1 MSEKQMDYV
10 NIDKIQ
16 PNDIIANS
24 QLTIN
29 RNFAELA
36 EKLNNIIH
44 LLGTNGVFDNYYPID
59 IEWNKSDNGMIYGN
73 MILNDELETELPTQ
87 PLPFA
92 TQEMGGILSTTSQ
105 AIAGNK
111 TFINDIILSYDK
123 LNKKWSSLKGIDS
136 RPIITQYPNSV
147 VIGDPS
153 DPKKSISINYKDGK
167 VVSITSGVFDTEQI
181 KNDFTDY
188 LNSELAKLQEKI
200 ISGITDANKKLCD
213 YFKIPFDQQNDK
225 KIENWWGNTH
235 ITTENNTFMISGS
248 LNEKHFI
255 PWNITDGPDN
265 HIGDTYVDIAN
276 RKCYIYLSEKNNY
289 IWTELDGEQFKGI
302 IQILLDA
309 ANALSVTDG
318 MSRTFVSNNCPDP
331 PYDKGDMWI
340 KTDNQNNA
348 ELLYCI
354 KSKKADEK
362 GDEKDW
368 GSFTAYI
375 KEDALDAWKND
386 LEEQLKNQLDKKI
399 SNWFGVGSPEGED
412 GNQKRPWLDDSDSD
426 FDEDKFH
433 ENDIYTD
440 IGKLPQGESDDD
452 PDVSATAG
460 YTWAFIK
467 QEDNKTYKWI
477 KTGQMSAFEQLLQSI
492 GGIDGIKDGLR
503 DYYYVTYGYWNPE
516 EPEPKPTHKVGD
528 IWVVKID
535 NTNPKNNNENYLE
548 NEVYMCMKSDEK
560 NPHKG
565 WESTHWMRILS
576 STDYNDLVEKI
587 SNTQSSLDSI
597 NRKFTSLNDDNV
609 FSLLEKIT
617 IRNEWLKISGESKDY
632 YESNNHNRP
641 TSTENLLNYYI
652 NGSFHN
658 TYKIIQDSKLESS
671 IDQSILSGYK
681 QSFLILSKYLISCK
695 LFENSDT
702 QISDISQPSSKST
715 NANTGDIIDDNISV
729 EIVQRPTFKD
739 TLLSY
744 FTDYYTKEQNIL
756 IILQT
761 LKTIKKQN
769 DGQIR
774 QFASNCPVWEY
785 KFPDFENWNYA
796 DHLGDVYRD
805 VSSGNL
811 TSGWLWRFTE
821 GDLEENCKKED
832 YPNPTGIL
840 PIPKNLVIEDSDSDS
855 DSDNNK
861 KYHWHHETSKELDDL
876 ANRLEEL
883 ANKYQ
888 NSDDDDFTLFVKKPN
903 PYIYQ
908 AGDIWIVH
916 KDDYNDN
923 KGVEC
928 MPKNNNQYSYAK
940 QGDFLVAKSSNI
952 TDCEHKPEDW
962 ELTDVSESIKQST
975 LEKSG
980 LDVLTKIATDGT
992 TNIEGGLVLTNLI
1005 LMKDV
1010 NSDQVQG
1017 GISGKKDD
1025 RVGLFF
1031 GDSYDIAYQYANQF
1045 PFEDYKQ
1052 KYNSEK
1058 DETKKE
1064 NIVNNVSNLL
1074 NELNKSL
1081 PKGITQESTKN
1092 DIGSLYW
1099 LLTRYDWTHD
1109 SVKKGIRNYF
1119 NDQPSSDDDSWSAD
1133 TIRTYVDTQPKHP
1146 SVLITKDGKGSN
1158 IGGCYIDDLS
1168 KLRVPSDHIDNLS
1181 VNTLK
1186 AIEDGSTCVAKV
1198 DNSSFMIE
1206 DGKAYIKMSL
1216 YNGQPLVTGCDKDG
1230 NVVFEIGGHT
1240 TNGTAN
1246 YQYNDTVFNILVN
1259 SNDLDKMS
1267 LTDVEK
1273 SRAVVNLPK
1282 VSIVPNWN
1290 NGVNEFKLTDIHFEY
1305 KIGTKNQY
1313 IQYEWNGLKD
1323 VKGKP
1328 IYQYGSETLLSKL
1341 ESIYPT
1347 NCTNRKV
1354 TYNVGTKNQIIS
1366 DTTSSTDKNNWC
1378 VKPDEGGLKFYS
1390 QTKSL
1395 EDLLCIG
1402 INLLADSVDIN
1413 DMKVYA
1419 RGPEPNTNRM
1429 YDPLYGDIPNI
1440 NDFDYYYYSCMSSRL
1455 YKLVK
1460 KKSVSGQDQNNLISY
1475 ITEDEIK
1482 DDILAQ
1488 INDTGEYTKDKIY
1501 VTTGDDTPSDENV
1514 TVIVRPNSTDSVVG
1528 KNDYK
1533 YEYKIGIGFTTI
1545 TQYLVKNSNYKFDN
1559 FKDIKII
1566 NTYGSTLP
1574 NILTKENFVENTYYG
1589 FWETGTLYIVKF
1601 YTERFLIYVNCCDS
1615 NGLNSNGYDNL
1626 SKLLIPNGFELGHKD
1641 DQDNVFE
1648 ESYIKFIY
1656 TLFNNKYGGNND
1668 NVFYFITNPLVNYK
1682 SNYLYY
1688 DSKKKCIKFNIK
1700 NETNYNDKY
1709 YYLYPTDPIPN
1720 KINGLKS
1727 LEKDGYTWLNINDSK
1742 KIESVR
1748 NNLLLSTNN
1757 PYWSSIKSYLKGS
1770 SVQLPKLYDVKFR
1783 AKYQYN
1789 NTNYGALYYNWSD
1802 SVICRSNNSVISDN
1816 TTVDNT
1822 KYVVSDFMCKYGDNN
1837 IISYKDHT
1845 AVKPQ
1850 IQCSIMNIS
1859 SGADITENITYVYE
1873 LDSTIE
1879 GFSLEQNG
1887 YLKVTENKSSSPR
1900 QCKINIKIKYND
1912 KGTIVI
1918 VGSES
1923 IIVTQECVVTKTYLH
1938 ENPSIAQNFDHNF
1951 KELED
1956 IYIKADVNFDKIE
1969 SGSMETP

>member
-123 LNKKWSSLKGIDS
+123 INKKWSSLKGIDS

-255 PWNITDGPDN
+255 PWDILDIPDN

-318 MSRTFVSNNCPDP
+318 MSRTFVSNTCPEP

-399 SNWFGVGSPEGED
+399 SNWFGVGSPEPPEGATEP
-412 GNQKRPWLDDSDSD
+412 QKRPWLDDSDSD

-440 IGKLPQGESDDD
+440 IGKLQQGESDDD

-467 QEDNKTYKWI
+467 QEDNTYKWI

-560 NPHKG
+560 NPHSG
-565 WESTHWMRILS
+565 WTPTHWMRILS

-587 SNTQSSLDSI
+587 STTQSSLDSI
-597 NRKFTSLNDDNV
+597 NNKFTSLTDDNV

-617 IRNEWLKISGESKDY
+617 IRNEWFKISGESKDY
-632 YESNNHNRP
+632 YESNNNYRP
-641 TSTENLLNYYI
+641 TSTEGLLDYYI
-652 NGSFHN
+652 KGSFHN
-658 TYKIIQDSKLESS
+658 TYKIIQDSKLYSS
-671 IDQSILSGYK
+671 IDQSILSGYE
-681 QSFLILSKYLISCK
+681 QSFLILSNYLISCK

-702 QISDISQPSSKST
+702 HISDISQPSSKST
-715 NANTGDIIDDNISV
+715 NAKTGDIIDDNISV
-729 EIVQRPTFKD
+729 EIGQRPTFKN

-761 LKTIKKQN
+761 LKSIKAQN

-774 QFASNCPVWEY
+774 QFASNRPVWDY
-785 KFPDFENWNYA
+785 KFPDFENWNYS
-796 DHLGDVYRD
+796 DHLGDVYID
-805 VSSGNL
+805 VSSGND

-821 GDLEENCKKED
+821 GNLKKNCTGD
-832 YPNPTGIL
+832 YPTSITQPD
-840 PIPKNLVIEDSDSDS
+840 NLVITKDD
-855 DSDNNK
+855 K
-861 KYHWHHETSKELDDL
+861 TYHWHHETSKELNDL
-876 ANRLEEL
+876 AKQLEEL
-883 ANKYQ
+883 SNKYQ

-980 LDVLTKIATDGT
+980 LDVLTKIATGGT

-1074 NELNKSL
+1074 NDLNKSL
-1081 PKGITQESTKN
+1081 PKGITPESTKN

-1109 SVKKGIRNYF
+1109 AVKTGIRNYF
-1119 NDQPSSDDDSWSAD
+1119 NDKPSIGDDYGSAD
-1133 TIRTYVDTQPKHP
+1133 TIRIYVDTQPKHP

-1230 NVVFEIGGHT
+1230 NVVFEIGGHA
-1240 TNGTAN
+1240 TNGTTN

-1313 IQYEWNGLKD
+1313 IQYEWDDLEN

-1378 VKPDEGGLKFYS
+1378 VTPDEGGLKFYS

-1419 RGPEPNTNRM
+1419 RGPEPNTQRM
-1429 YDPLYGDIPNI
+1429 YDPLNDNYISNI
-1440 NDFDYYYYSCMSSRL
+1440 NVSNCYYYSCMSSRL
-1455 YKLVK
+1455 YQLVD
-1460 KKSVSGQDQNNLISY
+1460 KKSYEKDENLIDY
-1475 ITEDEIK
+1475 KINNDIK
-1482 DDILAQ
+1482 DNVLDQ
-1488 INDTGEYTKDKIY
+1488 INDTNEYQKENIY
-1501 VTTGDDTPSDENV
+1501 VTMGNDTPSPVDTNYINYK
-1514 TVIVRPNSTDSVVG
+1514 VIARPNS
-1528 KNDYK
+1528 
-1533 YEYKIGIGFTTI
+1533 YEYKIDDGFTTI
-1545 TQYLVKNSNYKFDN
+1545 TNYLVEGSEYN
-1559 FKDIKII
+1559 FNDFTNIII
-1566 NTYGSTLP
+1566 NSYNDIEFVQQINEDIGDMIENITYGLYTTYEQQP
-1574 NILTKENFVENTYYG
+1574 IMYFVKRIVEGKHNILSVYGAINNTGEINIEQFPADHFNGWTQTSIENVYTDSYSNSPIYLFAYDLYTNLGIDYFT
-1589 FWETGTLYIVKF
+1589 TTL
-1601 YTERFLIYVNCCDS
+1601 
-1615 NGLNSNGYDNL
+1615 
-1626 SKLLIPNGFELGHKD
+1626 
-1641 DQDNVFE
+1641 QDNMR
-1648 ESYIKFIY
+1648 
-1656 TLFNNKYGGNND
+1656 
-1668 NVFYFITNPLVNYK
+1668 
-1682 SNYLYY
+1682 NYLYY
-1688 DSKKKCIKFNIK
+1688 DSGRIKCSIL
-1700 NETNYNDKY
+1700 NDKY
-1709 YYLYPTDPIPN
+1709 YYLSPTDDISNEIN
-1720 KINGLKS
+1720 KLKS
-1727 LEKDGYTWLNINDSK
+1727 LEKSLGNTVYTWLNISDSK

-1789 NTNYGALYYNWSD
+1789 EKNYGALYYNWSD

-1816 TTVDNT
+1816 VTVDNSQ
-1822 KYVVSDFMCKYGDNN
+1822 YVVSDFMCKYGDNN
-1837 IISYKDHT
+1837 IISYKAQT
-1845 AVKPQ
+1845 NVQPQ
-1850 IQCSIMNIS
+1850 IQCSIMKIS
-1859 SGADITENITYVYE
+1859 SGTDITDTENITYVYE
-1873 LDSTIE
+1873 LDSTID
-1879 GFSLEQNG
+1879 GFSLSTTNNG
-1887 YLKVTENKSSSPR
+1887 YLTVTQNKSSSPR
-1900 QCKINIKIKYND
+1900 QCKINIKIKYKD
-1912 KGTIVI
+1912 TI

-1923 IIVTQECVVTKTYLH
+1923 IIVTQECVVTTTYLH

-1951 KELED
+1951 SGLENTYKEAYD
-1956 IYIKADVNFDKIE
+1956 AIANFDKIE
-1969 SGSMETP
+1969 SGSMATP

>member
-181 KNDFTDY
+181 KSDFTDY

-248 LNEKHFI
+248 LNQKHFI
-255 PWNITDGPDN
+255 PWDILDIPDN

-318 MSRTFVSNNCPDP
+318 MSRTFVSNNCPEP

-460 YTWAFIK
+460 YTWAFLK
-467 QEDNKTYKWI
+467 QDNAYKWI

-560 NPHKG
+560 NPHSG
-565 WESTHWMRILS
+565 WTPSHWMRILS

-587 SNTQSSLDSI
+587 STTQSSLDSI
-597 NRKFTSLNDDNV
+597 NNKFTSLTDDNV

-617 IRNEWLKISGESKDY
+617 IRNEWFKISGESKNY
-632 YESNNHNRP
+632 YESHNNYRP
-641 TSTENLLNYYI
+641 TSTEGLLDYYI

-658 TYKIIQDSKLESS
+658 TYKIIQDSKLYSS
-671 IDQSILSGYK
+671 IDQSILSGYE

-702 QISDISQPSSKST
+702 QINDISQQSSKSK
-715 NANTGDIIDDNISV
+715 NANTGDIIDDNIST

-739 TLLSY
+739 KLLSY

-761 LKTIKKQN
+761 LKSIKAQN

-774 QFASNCPVWEY
+774 QFASNRPVWDY
-785 KFPDFENWNYA
+785 KFPDFENWNYS
-796 DHLGDVYRD
+796 DHLGDVYID
-805 VSSGNL
+805 VSSGND

-821 GDLEENCKKED
+821 GNLKKNCTGD
-832 YPNPTGIL
+832 YPNPTGTL
-840 PIPKNLVIEDSDSDS
+840 PIPNNLVITKDD
-855 DSDNNK
+855 K
-861 KYHWHHETSKELDDL
+861 TYHWHHETSKELNDL
-876 ANRLEEL
+876 AKQLEEL
-883 ANKYQ
+883 SNKYQ
-888 NSDDDDFTLFVKKPN
+888 NSDDNDFTLFVKKPN

-916 KDDYNDN
+916 KDDYKDNN
-923 KGVEC
+923 KGVPC
-928 MPKNNNQYSYAK
+928 VLKDGQSGYAK
-940 QGDFLVAKSSNI
+940 QGDFLVAKNSNI
-952 TDCEHKPEDW
+952 TDCEHKQEDW

-980 LDVLTKIATDGT
+980 FDVVTDGT

-1074 NELNKSL
+1074 NDLSKSL
-1081 PKGITQESTKN
+1081 PKGITPESTKN

-1099 LLTRYDWTHD
+1099 LLTRYDWTHAT
-1109 SVKKGIRNYF
+1109 VKKGIRNYF
-1119 NDQPSSDDDSWSAD
+1119 NDIPSTSIDDDSWSANA
-1133 TIRTYVDTQPKHP
+1133 IRTYVDTQPKHP

-1230 NVVFEIGGHT
+1230 NVVFEIGGHA

-1313 IQYEWNGLKD
+1313 IQYEWNDLEN

-1328 IYQYGSETLLSKL
+1328 ISQYGSETLLSKL

-1378 VKPDEGGLKFYS
+1378 VNPDDGGLKFYS

-1419 RGPEPNTNRM
+1419 RGPEPNTARDG
-1429 YDPLYGDIPNI
+1429 DPLNVESVTYSDNI
-1440 NDFDYYYYSCMSSRL
+1440 YYYSCMSSCL
-1455 YKLVK
+1455 YKLVD
-1460 KKSVSGQDQNNLISY
+1460 KKSYEKDPNLIANKQNNY
-1475 ITEDEIK
+1475 IK
-1482 DDILAQ
+1482 DLILAK
-1488 INDTGEYTKDKIY
+1488 INDTDEYTKDNIY
-1501 VTTGDDTPSDENV
+1501 VTTGGDTPSTDDKNYK
-1514 TVIVRPNSTDSVVG
+1514 VIARPDS
-1528 KNDYK
+1528 
-1533 YEYKIGIGFTTI
+1533 YEYKIGSGFTTI
-1545 TQYLVKNSNYKFDN
+1545 TQYLVKDSKYDFNGFT
-1559 FKDIKII
+1559 DITII
-1566 NTYGSTLP
+1566 NTYGVTISD
-1574 NILTKENFVENTYYG
+1574 ILTQRYLETNNYYG
-1589 FWETGTLYIVKF
+1589 FWKTGTLYIVKF
-1601 YTERFLIYVNCCDS
+1601 YTKGFLIYVNCYDS
-1615 NGLNSNGYDNL
+1615 NGLNSKGYDNL
-1626 SKLLIPNGFELGHKD
+1626 SKLIPPGWELG
-1641 DQDNVFE
+1641 QDNVFE
-1648 ESYIKFIY
+1648 EPYIEFIY
-1656 TLFNNKYGGNND
+1656 KLFYSKYSGNND
-1668 NVFYFITNPLVNYK
+1668 NEFRFINNQLVNYK

-1688 DSKKKCIKFNIK
+1688 DYNNKRIKFNIQ

-1709 YYLYPTDPIPN
+1709 YYLSPTDDISNEIN
-1720 KINGLKS
+1720 KLKS
-1727 LEKDGYTWLNINDSK
+1727 LEKSLENTVYTWLNINDSK

-1789 NTNYGALYYNWSD
+1789 EKNYGALYYNWSD

-1837 IISYKDHT
+1837 IISYKEHIKE

-1879 GFSLEQNG
+1879 GFSLETNG

-1900 QCKINIKIKYND
+1900 QCKINIKIQYND
-1912 KGTIVI
+1912 NGTIVI
-1918 VGSES
+1918 VGNES

-1951 KELED
+1951 SILDKTYD
-1956 IYIKADVNFDKIE
+1956 IAYDAITNFDKIE
-1969 SGSMETP
+1969 SGSMATP

>member
-255 PWNITDGPDN
+255 PWNITDGIDN

-318 MSRTFVSNNCPDP
+318 MSRTFVKPDCPDP

-354 KSKKADEK
+354 KSKKAGEK

-399 SNWFGVGSPEGED
+399 SNWFGVGSPEPPEGATEP
-412 GNQKRPWLDDSDSD
+412 QKRPWLDDSDSD

-467 QEDNKTYKWI
+467 QEDSKYKWI

-565 WESTHWMRILS
+565 WDSKHWMRILS

-597 NRKFTSLNDDNV
+597 NNKFTSLTDDNV

-617 IRNEWLKISGESKDY
+617 IRNEWFKISGESKDY
-632 YESNNHNRP
+632 YDSHNNDRP
-641 TSTENLLNYYI
+641 TSTEGLLDYYI

-658 TYKIIQDSKLESS
+658 TYKIIQDSKVESS

-681 QSFLILSKYLISCK
+681 QSFFILSKYLISCK

-702 QISDISQPSSKST
+702 QISDISQPSSKSK

-729 EIVQRPTFKD
+729 EIGQRPTFKD

-761 LKTIKKQN
+761 LKSIKAQN

-774 QFASNCPVWEY
+774 QFASNHPVWDY
-785 KFPDFENWNYA
+785 KFPDFENWNYS
-796 DHLGDVYRD
+796 DHLGDVYID
-805 VSSGNL
+805 VSSGND

-821 GDLEENCKKED
+821 GNLKKNCTGD
-832 YPNPTGIL
+832 YPNPTGTL
-840 PIPKNLVIEDSDSDS
+840 PIPNNLVITKDD
-855 DSDNNK
+855 K
-861 KYHWHHETSKELDDL
+861 TYHWHHETSKELNDL
-876 ANRLEEL
+876 AKQLEEL
-883 ANKYQ
+883 SNKYQ

-916 KDDYNDN
+916 KDDYYP
-923 KGVEC
+923 GEGIEC
-928 MPKNNNQYSYAK
+928 VLKDGQSGYAK

-952 TDCEHKPEDW
+952 TDCEHKPGDW

-980 LDVLTKIATDGT
+980 FDVVTDGT

-1058 DETKKE
+1058 YETEKE
-1064 NIVNNVSNLL
+1064 KIVNNVSGLL
-1074 NELNKSL
+1074 NDLSKSL
-1081 PKGITQESTKN
+1081 PKGITPESTKN

-1099 LLTRYDWTHD
+1099 LLTRYDWTHAA
-1109 SVKKGIRNYF
+1109 VKKGIRNYF
-1119 NDQPSSDDDSWSAD
+1119 NDKPSIGDDYGSAD
-1133 TIRTYVDTQPKHP
+1133 TIRIYVDTQPKHP

-1313 IQYEWNGLKD
+1313 IQYEWNDLEN

-1328 IYQYGSETLLSKL
+1328 ISQYGSETLLSKL

-1419 RGPEPNTNRM
+1419 RGPEPNTTRDG
-1429 YDPLYGDIPNI
+1429 DPLNVESVTYSDNI
-1440 NDFDYYYYSCMSSRL
+1440 YYYSCMTSRL
-1455 YKLVK
+1455 YQLVEK
-1460 KKSVSGQDQNNLISY
+1460 NSHLNDENLIANKQNN
-1475 ITEDEIK
+1475 DIK
-1482 DDILAQ
+1482 DLILAQ
-1488 INDTGEYTKDKIY
+1488 INDNDTNEYKKENIY
-1501 VTTGDDTPSDENV
+1501 VTTGTDTPSDENV
-1514 TVIVRPNSTDSVVG
+1514 TVIARPDS
-1528 KNDYK
+1528 YK
-1533 YEYKIGIGFTTI
+1533 YKIGSGFTTI
-1545 TQYLVKNSNYKFDN
+1545 TNYLSQKYSMYKFDDVTT
-1559 FKDIKII
+1559 DIDIIIKSYEESKFIGQI
-1566 NTYGSTLP
+1566 NTDIDTMDEDITYGLYTTIEGQHIMYFVKRIISGKS
-1574 NILTKENFVENTYYG
+1574 NILSVYCAIDDNGMITNTPDYFNTWVSITPNSGITEVSTDYYLG
-1589 FWETGTLYIVKF
+1589 SYS
-1601 YTERFLIYVNCCDS
+1601 DS
-1615 NGLNSNGYDNL
+1615 NIYLFAYDLYTNL
-1626 SKLLIPNGFELGHKD
+1626 GIDYFTTTL
-1641 DQDNVFE
+1641 QDNMR
-1648 ESYIKFIY
+1648 
-1656 TLFNNKYGGNND
+1656 
-1668 NVFYFITNPLVNYK
+1668 
-1682 SNYLYY
+1682 NYLYY
-1688 DSKKKCIKFNIK
+1688 DYGNGRIKCSIINHDG
-1700 NETNYNDKY
+1700 NDKY
-1709 YYLYPTDPIPN
+1709 YYLSPTNPIPN
-1720 KINGLKS
+1720 LINGLKS

-1757 PYWSSIKSYLKGS
+1757 QYWSSIKSYLKGS

-1802 SVICRSNNSVISDN
+1802 SVICRSNNSVISDT

-1822 KYVVSDFMCKYGDNN
+1822 QYVVSDFMCKYGDNN
-1837 IISYKDHT
+1837 IISYKDQT
-1845 AVKPQ
+1845 VKPQ

-1859 SGADITENITYVYE
+1859 NGEDITENITYDYE

-1879 GFSLEQNG
+1879 GFSLSTTNNG
-1887 YLKVTENKSSSPR
+1887 YLTVNQNKSSSPR
-1900 QCKINIKIKYND
+1900 QCKINIKIKCN
-1912 KGTIVI
+1912 GTIVGI
-1918 VGSES
+1918 ES
-1923 IIVTQECVVTKTYLH
+1923 IIVTQESVVTKTYLH
-1938 ENPSIAQNFDHNF
+1938 ENPNIAQNFDHNF

-1969 SGSMETP
+1969 SGSMATP

>member
-123 LNKKWSSLKGIDS
+123 INKKWSSLKGIDS

-181 KNDFTDY
+181 KSDFTDY

-318 MSRTFVSNNCPDP
+318 MSRTFVSNNCPNP
-331 PYDKGDMWI
+331 PYDEGDMWI
-340 KTDNQNNA
+340 KTDNQNNT

-354 KSKKADEK
+354 KSKKAGEK

-375 KEDALDAWKND
+375 KEGALDAWKND

-503 DYYYVTYGYWNPE
+503 DYYYVTYGYWQNNDH
-516 EPEPKPTHKVGD
+516 THKVGD

-535 NTNPKNNNENYLE
+535 NDKQNNNENYHE
-548 NEVYMCMKSDEK
+548 NEVYMCMKSDVD

-565 WESTHWMRILS
+565 WDSTHWMRILS

-587 SNTQSSLDSI
+587 SNTQTSLDSI

-617 IRNEWLKISGESKDY
+617 IRNEWLKISGESKYNYD
-632 YESNNHNRP
+632 SNRP
-641 TSTENLLNYYI
+641 TNDEDLLNYYI
-652 NGSFHN
+652 NLTGSNGSFKN
-658 TYKIIQDSKLESS
+658 TYNIIKDSNLKSS
-671 IDQSILSGYK
+671 IDQSILSGYEH
-681 QSFLILSKYLISCK
+681 SFLILSKYLISCK
-695 LFENSDT
+695 LFEDNDT
-702 QISDISQPSSKST
+702 HISDISQPSSKSK

-761 LKTIKKQN
+761 LKTIKTQT

-774 QFASNCPVWEY
+774 QFAGNCPVWEY
-785 KFPDFENWNYA
+785 KFPDFEHWNYD

-805 VSSGNL
+805 VSSENPENP

-821 GDLEENCKKED
+821 GDVENPTDD
-832 YPNPTGIL
+832 YPNSIQQPD
-840 PIPKNLVIEDSDSDS
+840 NLVI
-855 DSDNNK
+855 K
-861 KYHWHHETSKELDDL
+861 KDGKTYHWHHETSKELNDL

-916 KDDYNDN
+916 KDDYTDN
-923 KGVEC
+923 KGVKC
-928 MPKNNNQYSYAK
+928 VINDGQQYIYTYAK
-940 QGDFLVAKSSNI
+940 QGDFLVAISSNT
-952 TDCEHKPEDW
+952 TDSDTTDGEHNPDDW

-1058 DETKKE
+1058 DETEKGK
-1064 NIVNNVSNLL
+1064 IVDTVSNLL
-1074 NELNKSL
+1074 DDLHKSL
-1081 PKGITQESTKN
+1081 PKGITPESTKN
-1092 DIGSLYW
+1092 DTGSLYW
-1099 LLTRYDWTHD
+1099 LLTQYDWAND
-1109 SVKKGIRNYF
+1109 SVKRGIKNYF
-1119 NDQPSSDDDSWSAD
+1119 NDQPSSPDDSWSAN

-1146 SVLITKDGKGSN
+1146 PVLITKDGKGSN

-1323 VKGKP
+1323 VLHKD
-1328 IYQYGSETLLSKL
+1328 ITQYGTETLLSRID
-1341 ESIYPT
+1341 SIYPT
-1347 NCTNRKV
+1347 NCDTSKV
-1354 TYNVGTKNQIIS
+1354 TIKTPSKQQVIND
-1366 DTTSSTDKNNWC
+1366 DTPSWNTSMSKSLTY
-1378 VKPDEGGLKFYS
+1378 YS
-1390 QTKSL
+1390 QIKELS
-1395 EDLLCIG
+1395 DLLHLG
-1402 INLLADSVDIN
+1402 RDIFITKTQSLGPKDN
-1413 DMKVYA
+1413 KKNVFV
-1419 RGPEPNTNRM
+1419 RGPLPNSKRQLDPFNTSTNVSFNE
-1429 YDPLYGDIPNI
+1429 LN
-1440 NDFDYYYYSCMSSRL
+1440 YYYSCLHETL
-1455 YKLVK
+1455 YKIVD
-1460 KKSVSGQDQNNLISY
+1460 QD
-1475 ITEDEIK
+1475 
-1482 DDILAQ
+1482 
-1488 INDTGEYTKDKIY
+1488 
-1501 VTTGDDTPSDENV
+1501 
-1514 TVIVRPNSTDSVVG
+1514 TD
-1528 KNDYK
+1528 DYK
-1533 YEYKIGIGFTTI
+1533 NNKDLTLLSNYYSQLRESISEKTGISSVNIKINNETLDSTSPIKLIYTNNNI
-1545 TQYLVKNSNYKFDN
+1545 IQYKFDN
-1559 FKDIKII
+1559 GYKSIIEYLSGVSNLTVDHFIDKDLVILNTTSFFSTPDEFLTLNLTNKSYVGYYNKDSQTDSQTLEIFFIADQSTGQITLFGAQNSDLFQGSVGFSTEEGEVDISNNFK
-1566 NTYGSTLP
+1566 T
-1574 NILTKENFVENTYYG
+1574 F
-1589 FWETGTLYIVKF
+1589 IVKSIQNDKLKFTNNQCFIHYDLFQTNSSYRIPASLTYTSDPTTNF
-1601 YTERFLIYVNCCDS
+1601 YDRCSGYLTYKNTKYMIDSTTNMKNIYKNDINNVT
-1615 NGLNSNGYDNL
+1615 YD
-1626 SKLLIPNGFELGHKD
+1626 
-1641 DQDNVFE
+1641 
-1648 ESYIKFIY
+1648 Y
-1656 TLFNNKYGGNND
+1656 NNK
-1668 NVFYFITNPLVNYK
+1668 T
-1682 SNYLYY
+1682 
-1688 DSKKKCIKFNIK
+1688 
-1700 NETNYNDKY
+1700 
-1709 YYLYPTDPIPN
+1709 
-1720 KINGLKS
+1720 
-1727 LEKDGYTWLNINDSK
+1727 YTWLKETDSTIINSIRKD
-1742 KIESVR
+1742 
-1748 NNLLLSTNN
+1748 LLLDSN

-1822 KYVVSDFMCKYGDNN
+1822 QYVVSDFMCKYGDNN
-1837 IISYKDHT
+1837 IISYKAHT
-1845 AVKPQ
+1845 EVKPQ

-1859 SGADITENITYVYE
+1859 TGEDITKNITYEYE
-1873 LDSTIE
+1873 LE
-1879 GFSLEQNG
+1879 NKVLGFSLLNTTNG
-1887 YLKVTENKSSSPR
+1887 NLKVEQNKSSSPR
-1900 QCKINIKIKYND
+1900 QCKINIKIKCN
-1912 KGTIVI
+1912 GTIVGI
-1918 VGSES
+1918 ES
-1923 IIVTQECVVTKTYLH
+1923 IIVTQESVVTKTYLH

-1951 KELED
+1951 SILDKTYD
-1956 IYIKADVNFDKIE
+1956 IAYDAITNFDKIE
-1969 SGSMETP
+1969 SGSMATP

>member
-123 LNKKWSSLKGIDS
+123 INKKWSSLKGIDS

-153 DPKKSISINYKDGK
+153 DPKKSISINYKNGK

-181 KNDFTDY
+181 KSDFTDY

-248 LNEKHFI
+248 LNQKHFI

-318 MSRTFVSNNCPDP
+318 MSRTFVKPDCPDP
-331 PYDKGDMWI
+331 PYDEGDMWI
-340 KTDNQNNA
+340 KTDNQNNT

-354 KSKKADEK
+354 KSKKAGEK
-362 GDEKDW
+362 GDEMDW

-375 KEDALDAWKND
+375 KEGALDAWKND

-440 IGKLPQGESDDD
+440 IGKLQQGESDDD

-467 QEDNKTYKWI
+467 QEDGTYRWI

-503 DYYYVTYGYWNPE
+503 DYYYVTYGYWQNNDH
-516 EPEPKPTHKVGD
+516 THKVGD

-535 NTNPKNNNENYLE
+535 NDKQNNNENYLE

-560 NPHKG
+560 NPHSG
-565 WESTHWMRILS
+565 WTPSHWMRILS

-587 SNTQSSLDSI
+587 STTQTSLDSI
-597 NRKFTSLNDDNV
+597 NNKFTSLTDDNV

-617 IRNEWLKISGESKDY
+617 IRNEWFKISGESKDY
-632 YESNNHNRP
+632 YESHNNYRP
-641 TSTENLLNYYI
+641 TSTEGLLDYYI

-658 TYKIIQDSKLESS
+658 TYKIIQDSKLYSS
-671 IDQSILSGYK
+671 IDQSILSGYE

-715 NANTGDIIDDNISV
+715 NANTGDIIDDNIST

-739 TLLSY
+739 KLLSY

-761 LKTIKKQN
+761 LKSIKAQN

-774 QFASNCPVWEY
+774 QFASNRPVWDY
-785 KFPDFENWNYA
+785 KFPDFENWNYS
-796 DHLGDVYRD
+796 DHLGDVYID
-805 VSSGNL
+805 VSSGND

-821 GDLEENCKKED
+821 GNLKKNCTGD
-832 YPNPTGIL
+832 YPNS
-840 PIPKNLVIEDSDSDS
+840 IPQPNNLVITKDD
-855 DSDNNK
+855 K
-861 KYHWHHETSKELDDL
+861 TYHWHHETSKELNDL
-876 ANRLEEL
+876 AKQLEEL
-883 ANKYQ
+883 SNKYQ
-888 NSDDDDFTLFVKKPN
+888 NSDDYDFTLFVKKPN

-916 KDDYNDN
+916 KDDYYPG
-923 KGVEC
+923 KGVQC
-928 MPKNNNQYSYAK
+928 VLNDGQSGYAK

-952 TDCEHKPEDW
+952 TDCKHKPGDW

-980 LDVLTKIATDGT
+980 FDVVTDGT

-1010 NSDQVQG
+1010 KSDKVQG

-1031 GDSYDIAYQYANQF
+1031 GDSYEKASNYAN
-1045 PFEDYKQ
+1045 
-1052 KYNSEK
+1052 K
-1058 DETKKE
+1058 DSGT
-1064 NIVNNVSNLL
+1064 
-1074 NELNKSL
+1074 
-1081 PKGITQESTKN
+1081 P
-1092 DIGSLYW
+1092 
-1099 LLTRYDWTHD
+1099 
-1109 SVKKGIRNYF
+1109 
-1119 NDQPSSDDDSWSAD
+1119 P
-1133 TIRTYVDTQPKHP
+1133 P
-1146 SVLITKDGKGSN
+1146 VLITKDGKGSN

-1230 NVVFEIGGHT
+1230 NVVFEIGGHA
-1240 TNGTAN
+1240 TNGTTN

-1313 IQYEWNGLKD
+1313 IQYEWDGLKD
-1323 VKGKP
+1323 VLHKD
-1328 IYQYGSETLLSKL
+1328 ITQYGTETLLSRID
-1341 ESIYPT
+1341 SIYPT
-1347 NCTNRKV
+1347 NCDTSKV
-1354 TYNVGTKNQIIS
+1354 TIKTPSKQQVIND
-1366 DTTSSTDKNNWC
+1366 DTPSWNTSMSKSLTY
-1378 VKPDEGGLKFYS
+1378 YS
-1390 QTKSL
+1390 QIKELS
-1395 EDLLCIG
+1395 DLLHLG
-1402 INLLADSVDIN
+1402 RDIFITKTQSLGPQDN
-1413 DMKVYA
+1413 KKNVFV
-1419 RGPEPNTNRM
+1419 RGPLPNSQRQLDPFNTSTNVSFNE
-1429 YDPLYGDIPNI
+1429 LN
-1440 NDFDYYYYSCMSSRL
+1440 YYYSCLHETL
-1455 YKLVK
+1455 YKIVD
-1460 KKSVSGQDQNNLISY
+1460 QD
-1475 ITEDEIK
+1475 
-1482 DDILAQ
+1482 
-1488 INDTGEYTKDKIY
+1488 
-1501 VTTGDDTPSDENV
+1501 
-1514 TVIVRPNSTDSVVG
+1514 TD
-1528 KNDYK
+1528 DYK
-1533 YEYKIGIGFTTI
+1533 NNKDLTLLSNYYSQLRESISQKTGISSVNIKINNETLDSTSPIKLIYTNNNI
-1545 TQYLVKNSNYKFDN
+1545 IQYKFDN
-1559 FKDIKII
+1559 GDKSIIEYLSGVSNLTVDRFIDKDLVIL
-1566 NTYGSTLP
+1566 NTKSFFSTP
-1574 NILTKENFVENTYYG
+1574 DEFLTLNLTNKSYVGYYNKDSQ
-1589 FWETGTLYIVKF
+1589 TLEQTLEIFFIADQSKGQITLF
-1601 YTERFLIYVNCCDS
+1601 GAQNSDLFQGS
-1615 NGLNSNGYDNL
+1615 NGFSTEEGEVDISNKFKTFIVSSIKNHKLEFTDTQCFIHYDLFKTNSSYKIPASLTYTSDLTPNSDDRCSGYLTYKNTKYMIDSTTNM
-1626 SKLLIPNGFELGHKD
+1626 KNIYKND
-1641 DQDNVFE
+1641 INNVT
-1648 ESYIKFIY
+1648 YDY
-1656 TLFNNKYGGNND
+1656 NNK
-1668 NVFYFITNPLVNYK
+1668 T
-1682 SNYLYY
+1682 
-1688 DSKKKCIKFNIK
+1688 
-1700 NETNYNDKY
+1700 
-1709 YYLYPTDPIPN
+1709 
-1720 KINGLKS
+1720 
-1727 LEKDGYTWLNINDSK
+1727 YTWLKETDSTIINSIRKD
-1742 KIESVR
+1742 
-1748 NNLLLSTNN
+1748 LLLDSN
-1757 PYWSSIKSYLKGS
+1757 PYWQAIKSYLKGS

-1822 KYVVSDFMCKYGDNN
+1822 QYVVSDFMCKYGDNN
-1837 IISYKDHT
+1837 IISYKAHT
-1845 AVKPQ
+1845 EVKPQ

-1859 SGADITENITYVYE
+1859 TGEDITENITYEYE
-1873 LDSTIE
+1873 LE
-1879 GFSLEQNG
+1879 NKVLGFSLLNTTNG
-1887 YLKVTENKSSSPR
+1887 NLKVEQNKSSSPR
-1900 QCKINIKIKYND
+1900 QCKINIKIKCND
-1912 KGTIVI
+1912 NI
-1918 VGSES
+1918 VGIES

-1969 SGSMETP
+1969 SGSMATP

>member
-44 LLGTNGVFDNYYPID
+44 LFGTNGVFDNYYPID

-105 AIAGNK
+105 TIAGNK

-248 LNEKHFI
+248 LNQKHFI
-255 PWNITDGPDN
+255 PWDILDIPDN

-318 MSRTFVSNNCPDP
+318 MSRTFVSNNCPEP

-467 QEDNKTYKWI
+467 QEDNTYKWI

-503 DYYYVTYGYWNPE
+503 DYYYVTYGYWQNNDH
-516 EPEPKPTHKVGD
+516 THKVGD

-535 NTNPKNNNENYLE
+535 NDKQNNNENYHE
-548 NEVYMCMKSDEK
+548 NEVYMCMKSDVD

-565 WESTHWMRILS
+565 WDSTHWMRILS

-587 SNTQSSLDSI
+587 SNTQTSLDSI

-617 IRNEWLKISGESKDY
+617 IRNEWLKISGESKYNYVSD
-632 YESNNHNRP
+632 RP
-641 TSTENLLNYYI
+641 TNDEDLLNYYI
-652 NGSFHN
+652 NLTGSNGSFKN
-658 TYKIIQDSKLESS
+658 TYNIIKDSNLKSS
-671 IDQSILSGYK
+671 IDQSILSGYEH
-681 QSFLILSKYLISCK
+681 SFLILSKYLISCK
-695 LFENSDT
+695 LFEDNDT
-702 QISDISQPSSKST
+702 HISDISQPSSKSK

-761 LKTIKKQN
+761 LKTIKTQT

-774 QFASNCPVWEY
+774 QFAGNCPVWEY
-785 KFPDFENWNYA
+785 KFPDFEHWNYD

-805 VSSGNL
+805 VSSENPENP
-811 TSGWLWRFTE
+811 TSGWIWRFTE
-821 GDLEENCKKED
+821 GGIENCQDD
-832 YPNPTGIL
+832 YPNSITQPD
-840 PIPKNLVIEDSDSDS
+840 NLVITKDD
-855 DSDNNK
+855 K
-861 KYHWHHETSKELDDL
+861 TYHWHHETSKELEDL
-876 ANRLEEL
+876 AQQLKDL

-916 KDDYNDN
+916 KDDYTDN
-923 KGVEC
+923 KGVKC
-928 MPKNNNQYSYAK
+928 VINDGQQYIYTYAK
-940 QGDFLVAKSSNI
+940 QGDFLVARYSNT
-952 TDCEHKPEDW
+952 TDSDTTDGEHNPDDW

-1031 GDSYDIAYQYANQF
+1031 GDSYDSAYQYANQF

-1064 NIVNNVSNLL
+1064 NIVNNVSKLL
-1074 NELNKSL
+1074 DDLHKSL
-1081 PKGITQESTKN
+1081 PKGITPEYTKN

-1099 LLTRYDWTHD
+1099 LLTQYDWTHD
-1109 SVKKGIRNYF
+1109 AVKRGIKNYF
-1119 NDQPSSDDDSWSAD
+1119 NDQPSSPDDSWSAN
-1133 TIRTYVDTQPKHP
+1133 TIRTYVNTQPKHP
-1146 SVLITKDGKGSN
+1146 PVLITKDGKGSN

-1230 NVVFEIGGHT
+1230 NVIFEIGGHT

-1313 IQYEWNGLKD
+1313 IQYEWDGLKD
-1323 VKGKP
+1323 VKDKP

-1366 DTTSSTDKNNWC
+1366 DTTSLTDKNNWC
-1378 VKPDEGGLKFYS
+1378 VNPDEGGLKFYS

-1419 RGPEPNTNRM
+1419 RGPEPNTQRM
-1429 YDPLYGDIPNI
+1429 YDPLNDNYISNI
-1440 NDFDYYYYSCMSSRL
+1440 NVSNCYYYSCMSSRL
-1455 YKLVK
+1455 YQLVD
-1460 KKSVSGQDQNNLISY
+1460 KKSYEKDENLIDY
-1475 ITEDEIK
+1475 KINNDIK
-1482 DDILAQ
+1482 DDVLDQ
-1488 INDTGEYTKDKIY
+1488 INDTNEYQKENIY
-1501 VTTGDDTPSDENV
+1501 VTMGNDTPSPVDTNYINYK
-1514 TVIVRPNSTDSVVG
+1514 VIARPNS
-1528 KNDYK
+1528 
-1533 YEYKIGIGFTTI
+1533 YEYKIDDGFTTI
-1545 TQYLVKNSNYKFDN
+1545 TNYLVEGSEYNFDNFGDKDIIIYTDKNNMSFIEIVQDINNKNSNTIYGLYEQDTNIMYFVEYFHPSSLMVYSAINENGEIVDVNNLDFSGWVSNDPNVGIFNVSTDKYGFSDEYQFAYDLYKQ
-1559 FKDIKII
+1559 
-1566 NTYGSTLP
+1566 S
-1574 NILTKENFVENTYYG
+1574 NIVYLTKSE
-1589 FWETGTLYIVKF
+1589 
-1601 YTERFLIYVNCCDS
+1601 
-1615 NGLNSNGYDNL
+1615 
-1626 SKLLIPNGFELGHKD
+1626 PKD
-1641 DQDNVFE
+1641 YMQH
-1648 ESYIKFIY
+1648 S
-1656 TLFNNKYGGNND
+1656 
-1668 NVFYFITNPLVNYK
+1668 
-1682 SNYLYY
+1682 SYLYY
-1688 DSKKKCIKFNIK
+1688 DKSKGRIKCSIL
-1700 NETNYNDKY
+1700 NDKY
-1709 YYLYPTDPIPN
+1709 YYLSPTDDISNEIN
-1720 KINGLKS
+1720 KLKS
-1727 LEKDGYTWLNINDSK
+1727 LEKSLGNTVYTWLNISDSK

-1789 NTNYGALYYNWSD
+1789 EKNYGALYYNWSD

-1837 IISYKDHT
+1837 IISYKKQD
-1845 AVKPQ
+1845 VKPQ

-1859 SGADITENITYVYE
+1859 TGEDITDIENITYVYA

-1923 IIVTQECVVTKTYLH
+1923 IIVTQECVVTTTYLH
-1938 ENPSIAQNFDHNF
+1938 ENPIIAQNFDHNF
-1951 KELED
+1951 SILDNTYKEAYD
-1956 IYIKADVNFDKIE
+1956 AIVNFDKIE
-1969 SGSMETP
+1969 SGSMATP

>member
-123 LNKKWSSLKGIDS
+123 INKKWSSLKGIDS

-153 DPKKSISINYKDGK
+153 DPKKSISINYKNGK

-181 KNDFTDY
+181 KTDFTDY

-255 PWNITDGPDN
+255 PWNITDGIDN

-318 MSRTFVSNNCPDP
+318 MSRTFVRNTCPEP
-331 PYDKGDMWI
+331 PYDEGDMWI

-467 QEDNKTYKWI
+467 QEDNTTYKWI

-503 DYYYVTYGYWNPE
+503 DYYYVTYGYWKQE
-516 EPEPKPTHKVGD
+516 QPKHTHKVGD

-535 NTNPKNNNENYLE
+535 NDKQNNNENYLE
-548 NEVYMCMKSDEK
+548 NEIYMCMKSDVD
-560 NPHKG
+560 NPHSG
-565 WESTHWMRILS
+565 FDSSHWIRILG

-587 SNTQSSLDSI
+587 SNTQTSLDSI

-617 IRNEWLKISGESKDY
+617 IRNEWLKISGESKD
-632 YESNNHNRP
+632 SKDRP
-641 TSTENLLNYYI
+641 TNDKDLLNYYI
-652 NGSFHN
+652 NLTGSNGSFKN
-658 TYKIIQDSKLESS
+658 TYNIILDSKLESS

-729 EIVQRPTFKD
+729 EIGQRPTFKD
-739 TLLSY
+739 KLLSY

-774 QFASNCPVWEY
+774 QFAGNCPVWEY
-785 KFPDFENWNYA
+785 KFPDFENWTY
-796 DHLGDVYRD
+796 DEHLGDVYRD
-805 VSSGNL
+805 VSPITSTPTSAS

-821 GDLEENCKKED
+821 GDVENPTDD
-832 YPNPTGIL
+832 YPNS
-840 PIPKNLVIEDSDSDS
+840 IPQPDNLVI
-855 DSDNNK
+855 K
-861 KYHWHHETSKELDDL
+861 KDGKTYHWHHETSKELEDL

-916 KDDYNDN
+916 KDDYKDNN

-928 MPKNNNQYSYAK
+928 MPKNNDQYSYAK
-940 QGDFLVAKSSNI
+940 QGDFLVAIHSNT
-952 TDCEHKPEDW
+952 TDSDTTDDKHNPEDW

-980 LDVLTKIATDGT
+980 FDVVTDGT

-1058 DETKKE
+1058 DETEKE
-1064 NIVNNVSNLL
+1064 NIVNNVSDLL
-1074 NELNKSL
+1074 NKLNKSL
-1081 PKGITQESTKN
+1081 PKGINQESTKN

-1099 LLTRYDWTHD
+1099 LLTRYNWAHD
-1109 SVKKGIRNYF
+1109 AVKTGIRNYF
-1119 NDQPSSDDDSWSAD
+1119 NDKPSIGDDYGSAD
-1133 TIRTYVDTQPKHP
+1133 TIRIYVDTQPKHP

-1313 IQYEWNGLKD
+1313 IQYEWNDLEN

-1328 IYQYGSETLLSKL
+1328 ISQYGSETLLSKL

-1366 DTTSSTDKNNWC
+1366 NTTSSTDKNNWC

-1419 RGPEPNTNRM
+1419 RGPEPNTKRM

-1455 YKLVK
+1455 YQLVEK
-1460 KKSVSGQDQNNLISY
+1460 KTHAKDENLIANKQNN
-1475 ITEDEIK
+1475 DIK
-1482 DDILAQ
+1482 DLILAQ
-1488 INDTGEYTKDKIY
+1488 INDTGEYTKDNIY
-1501 VTTGDDTPSDENV
+1501 VTTGDDTPPTD
-1514 TVIVRPNSTDSVVG
+1514 TTYKVIANPKS
-1528 KNDYK
+1528 YK
-1533 YEYKIGIGFTTI
+1533 YKIDSGFTTI
-1545 TQYLVKNSNYKFDN
+1545 TNYLVEDSDYN
-1559 FKDIKII
+1559 FKDFTNIII
-1566 NTYGSTLP
+1566 NSYNNIEFTQKINEDIGSMEEDKTYGLYNEGTNIMYFVKRIVEGKHNSLNVYGAINNTGEINREQLPANHFDDWKQTSIEEVYADFDYTPIYLFAYDLYTNLGIDYFTTTL
-1574 NILTKENFVENTYYG
+1574 
-1589 FWETGTLYIVKF
+1589 
-1601 YTERFLIYVNCCDS
+1601 
-1615 NGLNSNGYDNL
+1615 
-1626 SKLLIPNGFELGHKD
+1626 
-1641 DQDNVFE
+1641 QDNMR
-1648 ESYIKFIY
+1648 
-1656 TLFNNKYGGNND
+1656 
-1668 NVFYFITNPLVNYK
+1668 
-1682 SNYLYY
+1682 NYLYY
-1688 DSKKKCIKFNIK
+1688 NSGRIKCSIL
-1700 NETNYNDKY
+1700 NDKY

-1727 LEKDGYTWLNINDSK
+1727 LEKEGYTWLNISDSK

-1789 NTNYGALYYNWSD
+1789 EKNYGALYYNWSD

-1816 TTVDNT
+1816 TTIDNT

-1837 IISYKDHT
+1837 IISYKEHIKE

-1859 SGADITENITYVYE
+1859 SGEDITDTENITYVYE

-1879 GFSLEQNG
+1879 GFSLETNG

-1938 ENPSIAQNFDHNF
+1938 ENPSISQNFDHNF
-1951 KELED
+1951 SILDKTYD
-1956 IYIKADVNFDKIE
+1956 IAYDAIVNFDKIE
-1969 SGSMETP
+1969 SGSMATP

>member
-105 AIAGNK
+105 TIAGNK

-123 LNKKWSSLKGIDS
+123 INKKWSSLKGIDS

-318 MSRTFVSNNCPDP
+318 MSRTFVSNNCPEP

-354 KSKKADEK
+354 KSKKAGEK

-399 SNWFGVGSPEGED
+399 SNWFGVGSPEPPEGATEP
-412 GNQKRPWLDDSDSD
+412 QKRPWLDDSDSD

-467 QEDNKTYKWI
+467 QEDNTYKWI

-503 DYYYVTYGYWNPE
+503 DYYYVTYGYWQNNDH
-516 EPEPKPTHKVGD
+516 THKVGD

-535 NTNPKNNNENYLE
+535 NTNTHNNNENYHE

-560 NPHKG
+560 NPHSG
-565 WESTHWMRILS
+565 WTPSHWMRILS

-587 SNTQSSLDSI
+587 SNTQTSLDSI

-617 IRNEWLKISGESKDY
+617 IRNEWLKISGESK
-632 YESNNHNRP
+632 SNYDSNRP
-641 TSTENLLNYYI
+641 TNDEDLLNYYI
-652 NGSFHN
+652 KLTGSNGSFKN
-658 TYKIIQDSKLESS
+658 TYNIIKDSKLESS

-761 LKTIKKQN
+761 LKTIKTQT

-774 QFASNCPVWEY
+774 QFAGNCPVWEY
-785 KFPDFENWNYA
+785 KFPDFENWNYD

-805 VSSGNL
+805 VSPITSTPTSAS

-821 GDLEENCKKED
+821 GDVENPTDD
-832 YPNPTGIL
+832 YPNSIQQPD
-840 PIPKNLVIEDSDSDS
+840 NLVI
-855 DSDNNK
+855 K
-861 KYHWHHETSKELDDL
+861 KDGKTYHWHHETSKELDDL

-888 NSDDDDFTLFVKKPN
+888 NSDDDDFTLFVKKPD

-916 KDDYNDN
+916 KDDYTEEEGGIQC
-923 KGVEC
+923 K
-928 MPKNNNQYSYAK
+928 PKNNNQYSYAK
-940 QGDFLVAKSSNI
+940 QGDFLVAISSNT
-952 TDCEHKPEDW
+952 TDGEHNPDDW

-1058 DETKKE
+1058 DETEKE

-1074 NELNKSL
+1074 NDLNKSL

-1092 DIGSLYW
+1092 DTGSLYW
-1099 LLTRYDWTHD
+1099 LLTQYDWTHD
-1109 SVKKGIRNYF
+1109 AVKTGIRNYF
-1119 NDQPSSDDDSWSAD
+1119 NDQPSSDDDHWSAD
-1133 TIRTYVDTQPKHP
+1133 TIRIYVDTQPKHP
-1146 SVLITKDGKGSN
+1146 PVLITKDGNGSN

-1313 IQYEWNGLKD
+1313 IQYEWDDLEN

-1378 VKPDEGGLKFYS
+1378 VTPDEGGLKFYS

-1419 RGPEPNTNRM
+1419 RGPEPNTNRTH
-1429 YDPLYGDIPNI
+1429 DPLYGDIPNI
-1440 NDFDYYYYSCMSSRL
+1440 NDSDYYYYSCMTSRL
-1455 YKLVK
+1455 YKLVEK
-1460 KKSVSGQDQNNLISY
+1460 KYYDSDPNLISY
-1475 ITEDEIK
+1475 KTEDDIK
-1482 DDILAQ
+1482 DDILDQ
-1488 INDTGEYTKDKIY
+1488 INDTNEYTKDNIY
-1501 VTTGDDTPSDENV
+1501 VTTGGDTPSTDDTNY
-1514 TVIVRPNSTDSVVG
+1514 TNYKVIARPNS
-1528 KNDYK
+1528 
-1533 YEYKIGIGFTTI
+1533 YEYKIGSGFTTI
-1545 TQYLVKNSNYKFDN
+1545 TNFLSQKYSMYKFDDVTTDIDIIIKSYEESN
-1559 FKDIKII
+1559 FIAQINRDIDTMDEEI
-1566 NTYGSTLP
+1566 TYGLYTTIEGQHIMYFVQRIISGKS
-1574 NILTKENFVENTYYG
+1574 NILSVYCAIDDNGMITDTPDYFNTWVSITPNSG
-1589 FWETGTLYIVKF
+1589 I
-1601 YTERFLIYVNCCDS
+1601 TEVLTNHYLDLGSYSDS
-1615 NGLNSNGYDNL
+1615 NIYLFAYDLYTNL
-1626 SKLLIPNGFELGHKD
+1626 GIDYFTTTL
-1641 DQDNVFE
+1641 QDNMR
-1648 ESYIKFIY
+1648 
-1656 TLFNNKYGGNND
+1656 
-1668 NVFYFITNPLVNYK
+1668 
-1682 SNYLYY
+1682 NYLYY
-1688 DSKKKCIKFNIK
+1688 DSGNDRIKCSIINHDG
-1700 NETNYNDKY
+1700 NDKY
-1709 YYLYPTDPIPN
+1709 YYLSPTNPIPN
-1720 KINGLKS
+1720 LINGLKS

-1822 KYVVSDFMCKYGDNN
+1822 QYVVSDFMCKYGDNN
-1837 IISYKDHT
+1837 IISYKAHIKE

-1859 SGADITENITYVYE
+1859 TGEDITKNITYVYE

-1879 GFSLEQNG
+1879 GFSLETNG

-1900 QCKINIKIKYND
+1900 QCKINIKIKFND
-1912 KGTIVI
+1912 TIVGI
-1918 VGSES
+1918 ES

-1938 ENPSIAQNFDHNF
+1938 ENPSIVQNFDHNF

-1969 SGSMETP
+1969 SGSMATP

>member
-123 LNKKWSSLKGIDS
+123 INKKWSSLKGIDS

-248 LNEKHFI
+248 LNQKHFI

-318 MSRTFVSNNCPDP
+318 MSRTFVSNNCPYP

-354 KSKKADEK
+354 KSKKAGEK

-399 SNWFGVGSPEGED
+399 SNWFGVGSPEPPEGATEP
-412 GNQKRPWLDDSDSD
+412 QKRPWLDDSDSD

-467 QEDNKTYKWI
+467 QEDNTYKWI

-503 DYYYVTYGYWNPE
+503 DYYYVTYGYWQNNDH
-516 EPEPKPTHKVGD
+516 THKVGD

-535 NTNPKNNNENYLE
+535 NDKQNNNENYHE
-548 NEVYMCMKSDEK
+548 NEVYMCMKSDVD

-565 WESTHWMRILS
+565 WDSTHWMRILS

-617 IRNEWLKISGESKDY
+617 IRNEWLKISGESK
-632 YESNNHNRP
+632 SNYDSNRP
-641 TSTENLLNYYI
+641 TNDEDLLNYYI
-652 NGSFHN
+652 NLTGSNGSFKN
-658 TYKIIQDSKLESS
+658 TYNIIKDSKLESS

-702 QISDISQPSSKST
+702 QISDISQPSSKSK

-729 EIVQRPTFKD
+729 EIAQRPTFKD

-761 LKTIKKQN
+761 LKTIKTQT

-774 QFASNCPVWEY
+774 QFAGNCPVWEY
-785 KFPDFENWNYA
+785 KFPDFEHWNYD

-805 VSSGNL
+805 VSPITSTPTSAS

-821 GDLEENCKKED
+821 GDVENPTDD
-832 YPNPTGIL
+832 YPNSIQQPD
-840 PIPKNLVIEDSDSDS
+840 NLVI
-855 DSDNNK
+855 K
-861 KYHWHHETSKELDDL
+861 KDGKTYHWHHETSKELENL

-888 NSDDDDFTLFVKKPN
+888 NSDDDDFTLFVKKPD

-916 KDDYNDN
+916 KDDYTEEEGGIQC
-923 KGVEC
+923 K
-928 MPKNNNQYSYAK
+928 PKNNNQYSYAK
-940 QGDFLVAKSSNI
+940 QGDFLVAISSNT
-952 TDCEHKPEDW
+952 TDSDTTDGEHNPDDW

-1081 PKGITQESTKN
+1081 PKGITQESTNN

-1109 SVKKGIRNYF
+1109 AVKTGIRNYF
-1119 NDQPSSDDDSWSAD
+1119 NDKPSSGDDSWSAD

-1230 NVVFEIGGHT
+1230 NVVFEIGGHA

-1313 IQYEWNGLKD
+1313 IQYEWNDLEN

-1328 IYQYGSETLLSKL
+1328 IYQYGYETLLSRL

-1378 VKPDEGGLKFYS
+1378 VNPDEGGLKFYS

-1419 RGPEPNTNRM
+1419 RGPEPNTKRM

-1440 NDFDYYYYSCMSSRL
+1440 NDSDYYYYSCMTSRL
-1455 YKLVK
+1455 YKLVNK
-1460 KKSVSGQDQNNLISY
+1460 GSHPNDPNLISSL
-1475 ITEDEIK
+1475 INDEITNK
-1482 DDILAQ
+1482 ILDQ
-1488 INDTGEYTKDKIY
+1488 INKDLIDKYKKEEIY
-1501 VTTGDDTPSDENV
+1501 VTTAIDGTPSDKNV
-1514 TVIVRPNSTDSVVG
+1514 KVIANPES
-1528 KNDYK
+1528 YK
-1533 YEYKIGIGFTTI
+1533 YKIDTDFTTI
-1545 TQYLVKNSNYKFDN
+1545 TQYLVEDSEYN
-1559 FKDIKII
+1559 FKDFTNIII
-1566 NTYGSTLP
+1566 NSYNDIEFTQKINEDIGSMVENITYGLYNKGTNIMYFVKRIVEGKHNSLIVYGAINNTGEINREQFPADHFDGWKQTIIEEVYTDFYYNLP
-1574 NILTKENFVENTYYG
+1574 IYLFAYD
-1589 FWETGTLYIVKF
+1589 LYIKSGIDYF
-1601 YTERFLIYVNCCDS
+1601 TTTL
-1615 NGLNSNGYDNL
+1615 
-1626 SKLLIPNGFELGHKD
+1626 
-1641 DQDNVFE
+1641 QDNMR
-1648 ESYIKFIY
+1648 
-1656 TLFNNKYGGNND
+1656 
-1668 NVFYFITNPLVNYK
+1668 
-1682 SNYLYY
+1682 NYLYY
-1688 DSKKKCIKFNIK
+1688 DEQNGRIKCSIL
-1700 NETNYNDKY
+1700 NDKY
-1709 YYLYPTDPIPN
+1709 YYLSPTYGISTEIN
-1720 KINGLKS
+1720 KLKS
-1727 LEKDGYTWLNINDSK
+1727 LEKSLENTVYTWLNISDSK

-1822 KYVVSDFMCKYGDNN
+1822 QYVVSDFMCKYGDNN
-1837 IISYKDHT
+1837 IISYKEHIKE

-1859 SGADITENITYVYE
+1859 TGEDITENITYVYE

-1879 GFSLEQNG
+1879 GFSLETNG
-1887 YLKVTENKSSSPR
+1887 YLTVTENKSSSPR
-1900 QCKINIKIKYND
+1900 QCKINIKIQYND

-1951 KELED
+1951 SILDKTYD
-1956 IYIKADVNFDKIE
+1956 IAYDAIANFDKIE

>member
-225 KIENWWGNTH
+225 KIENWWGNTP

-248 LNEKHFI
+248 LNQKHFI

-318 MSRTFVSNNCPDP
+318 MSRTFVSNNCPKP

-354 KSKKADEK
+354 KSKKAGEK

-460 YTWAFIK
+460 YTWAFLK
-467 QEDNKTYKWI
+467 QDNTYKWI

-503 DYYYVTYGYWNPE
+503 DYYYVTYGYWRQE
-516 EPEPKPTHKVGD
+516 EPKHTHKVGD

-560 NPHKG
+560 NPHSG
-565 WESTHWMRILS
+565 WTPSHWMRILS

-587 SNTQSSLDSI
+587 SNTQTSLDSI

-632 YESNNHNRP
+632 YESNKNNRP

-681 QSFLILSKYLISCK
+681 QSFLILSNYLISCK

-774 QFASNCPVWEY
+774 QFAGNCPVWEY
-785 KFPDFENWNYA
+785 KFPDFKNWDYA

-805 VSSGNL
+805 VSSGNP

-832 YPNPTGIL
+832 FPNPTGTL

-861 KYHWHHETSKELDDL
+861 KYHWHHETSKELNDL

-916 KDDYNDN
+916 KDDYKDNN
-923 KGVEC
+923 KGVPC
-928 MPKNNNQYSYAK
+928 VIKNNNDQYIDSYAK
-940 QGDFLVAKSSNI
+940 QGDFLVARYSNT
-952 TDCEHKPEDW
+952 TDTDGKHNPNDW

-1058 DETKKE
+1058 DETEKE
-1064 NIVNNVSNLL
+1064 KIVNNVSGLL
-1074 NELNKSL
+1074 NDLSKSL
-1081 PKGITQESTKN
+1081 PKGITPESTNN

-1099 LLTRYDWTHD
+1099 LLTRYDWTHAT
-1109 SVKKGIRNYF
+1109 VKKGIRNYF
-1119 NDQPSSDDDSWSAD
+1119 NDIPSTSIDDDSWSANA
-1133 TIRTYVDTQPKHP
+1133 IRTYVDTQPKHP

-1313 IQYEWNGLKD
+1313 IQYEWDGLKD
-1323 VKGKP
+1323 VLHKD
-1328 IYQYGSETLLSKL
+1328 ITQYGTETLLSRID
-1341 ESIYPT
+1341 SIYPT
-1347 NCTNRKV
+1347 NCDKSKV
-1354 TYNVGTKNQIIS
+1354 TIKTPSKQQVIND
-1366 DTTSSTDKNNWC
+1366 DTPSWNTSMSKSLTY
-1378 VKPDEGGLKFYS
+1378 YS
-1390 QTKSL
+1390 QTKELS
-1395 EDLLCIG
+1395 DLLHLG
-1402 INLLADSVDIN
+1402 RDIFITKTQSLGPQDN
-1413 DMKVYA
+1413 KKNVFV
-1419 RGPEPNTNRM
+1419 RGPLPNSKRQL
-1429 YDPLYGDIPNI
+1429 DPFNTSTHVSFNELN
-1440 NDFDYYYYSCMSSRL
+1440 YYYSCLHETL
-1455 YKLVK
+1455 YKIVD
-1460 KKSVSGQDQNNLISY
+1460 QD
-1475 ITEDEIK
+1475 
-1482 DDILAQ
+1482 
-1488 INDTGEYTKDKIY
+1488 
-1501 VTTGDDTPSDENV
+1501 
-1514 TVIVRPNSTDSVVG
+1514 TD
-1528 KNDYK
+1528 DYK
-1533 YEYKIGIGFTTI
+1533 NNKDLTLLSNYYSQLRESISEKTGISSVNIKINNETLDSTSPIKLIYTNNNI
-1545 TQYLVKNSNYKFDN
+1545 IQYKFDN
-1559 FKDIKII
+1559 GDHSIIEYLSGDSDLIVDRFIYSDLVILSTTSFFSTPNEFLTLNLTNKSYVGYYNKD
-1566 NTYGSTLP
+1566 TQTLE
-1574 NILTKENFVENTYYG
+1574 IFFIADQSEG
-1589 FWETGTLYIVKF
+1589 QITLF
-1601 YTERFLIYVNCCDS
+1601 GASNSDLFQGS
-1615 NGLNSNGYDNL
+1615 NGFSTEEGDVDISNNFKKFIVSSIKNHKLEFTNNQCFIHYDLFKTNSSYKIPASLTYTSDPTTNSYDRCSGYLTYKNTKYMIDSTTNM
-1626 SKLLIPNGFELGHKD
+1626 KNIYNND
-1641 DQDNVFE
+1641 IDNVT
-1648 ESYIKFIY
+1648 YDY
-1656 TLFNNKYGGNND
+1656 NNK
-1668 NVFYFITNPLVNYK
+1668 T
-1682 SNYLYY
+1682 
-1688 DSKKKCIKFNIK
+1688 
-1700 NETNYNDKY
+1700 
-1709 YYLYPTDPIPN
+1709 
-1720 KINGLKS
+1720 
-1727 LEKDGYTWLNINDSK
+1727 YTWLKETDSTIINNIRKD
-1742 KIESVR
+1742 
-1748 NNLLLSTNN
+1748 LLLDSN

-1822 KYVVSDFMCKYGDNN
+1822 QYVVSDFMCKYGDNN
-1837 IISYKDHT
+1837 IISYK
-1845 AVKPQ
+1845 AQANVQPQ

-1859 SGADITENITYVYE
+1859 SGTDITDTGNITYVYE
-1873 LDSTIE
+1873 LDSTID
-1879 GFSLEQNG
+1879 GFSLSTTNNG
-1887 YLKVTENKSSSPR
+1887 YLTVTQNKSSSPR
-1900 QCKINIKIKYND
+1900 QCKINIKIKYKD
-1912 KGTIVI
+1912 TI

-1923 IIVTQECVVTKTYLH
+1923 IIVTQECVVTTTYLH

-1951 KELED
+1951 SGLENTYKEAYD
-1956 IYIKADVNFDKIE
+1956 AISNFDKIE

>member
-59 IEWNKSDNGMIYGN
+59 IEWNKSDNGMVYGN

-105 AIAGNK
+105 TIAGNK
-111 TFINDIILSYDK
+111 TFINDIILSCDK
-123 LNKKWSSLKGIDS
+123 ITKKWSSLKGIDS

-318 MSRTFVSNNCPDP
+318 MSRTFVSNNCPNP
-331 PYDKGDMWI
+331 PYDEGDMWI
-340 KTDNQNNA
+340 KTDNQNNT

-354 KSKKADEK
+354 KSKKAGEK

-375 KEDALDAWKND
+375 KEGALDAWKND

-399 SNWFGVGSPEGED
+399 SNWFGVGSPEPPEGATEP
-412 GNQKRPWLDDSDSD
+412 QKRPWLDDSDSD

-467 QEDNKTYKWI
+467 QEDGTYKWI

-492 GGIDGIKDGLR
+492 GGIDGIKDGIR
-503 DYYYVTYGYWNPE
+503 DYYYVTYGYWQDNNH
-516 EPEPKPTHKVGD
+516 THKVGD

-535 NTNPKNNNENYLE
+535 NNNSDNNDDNYHE
-548 NEVYMCMKSDEK
+548 NEIYMCMKSDEN
-560 NPHKG
+560 NPHHSG
-565 WESTHWMRILS
+565 WDPSHWMRILG

-587 SNTQSSLDSI
+587 LNTQASLDSI
-597 NRKFTSLNDDNV
+597 NTKFTSLNDDNV

-617 IRNEWLKISGESKDY
+617 IRNEWLKISGESKD
-632 YESNNHNRP
+632 SNRP
-641 TSTENLLNYYI
+641 TTDDGLLEYYMKL
-652 NGSFHN
+652 NGSFQN
-658 TYKIIQDSKLESS
+658 TYKIIKESKLESS
-671 IDQSILSGYK
+671 IDKDILSAYTD
-681 QSFLILSKYLISCK
+681 SFLELSKCLTSCK
-695 LFENSDT
+695 LFENSET
-702 QISDISQPSSKST
+702 QIIDIYQP
-715 NANTGDIIDDNISV
+715 
-729 EIVQRPTFKD
+729 FKD

-761 LKTIKKQN
+761 LKTIKTQT

-774 QFASNCPVWEY
+774 QFAGNCPVWKY
-785 KFPDFENWNYA
+785 KFPDFEHWNYA

-805 VSSGNL
+805 VGSENPENP
-811 TSGWLWRFTE
+811 TPGWLWRFTE
-821 GDLEENCKKED
+821 GDVENPPTD
-832 YPNPTGIL
+832 YPTD
-840 PIPKNLVIEDSDSDS
+840 IPKPDNLVFTQ
-855 DSDNNK
+855 NNK
-861 KYHWHHETSKELDDL
+861 TYHWHHETSKELDDL
-876 ANRLEEL
+876 AKKLEEL

-888 NSDDDDFTLFVKKPN
+888 DSDDDDFTLFVKKPN
-903 PYIYQ
+903 PYTYQ

-916 KDDYNDN
+916 KDDYYPG
-923 KGVEC
+923 KGVQC
-928 MPKNNNQYSYAK
+928 VLNDGQSGYAK

-952 TDCEHKPEDW
+952 TDCEHKPGDW

-1010 NSDQVQG
+1010 DSAKVQG

-1031 GDSYDIAYQYANQF
+1031 GDSYDIAYEYANQIQ
-1045 PFEDYKQ
+1045 FEKYK
-1052 KYNSEK
+1052 KNYKLEPNAI
-1058 DETKKE
+1058 KKE
-1064 NIVNNVSNLL
+1064 EIVTTVSKLVNTLL
-1074 NELNKSL
+1074 KTLNTGGNDTENSL
-1081 PKGITQESTKN
+1081 KP
-1092 DIGSLYW
+1092 
-1099 LLTRYDWTHD
+1099 LLKACTDWTTED
-1109 SVKKGIRNYF
+1109 AKKGIRNYF
-1119 NDQPSSDDDSWSAD
+1119 NDTDDVIA
-1133 TIRTYVDTQPKHP
+1133 TAIQTYVNNPPKKHP
-1146 SVLITKDGKGSN
+1146 PVLITKDGEGSN

-1168 KLRVPSDHIDNLS
+1168 KLRVPSDHIDNLI
-1181 VNTLK
+1181 VNTLT

-1216 YNGQPLVTGCDKDG
+1216 YNGQPLITGCDKDG
-1230 NVVFEIGGHT
+1230 TVVFEIGGHT

-1313 IQYEWNGLKD
+1313 IQYEWDGLKD
-1323 VKGKP
+1323 VLHKD
-1328 IYQYGSETLLSKL
+1328 ITQYGTETLLSRID
-1341 ESIYPT
+1341 SIYPT
-1347 NCTNRKV
+1347 NCDTSKV
-1354 TYNVGTKNQIIS
+1354 TIKTPSKQQVIND
-1366 DTTSSTDKNNWC
+1366 DTPSWNTSMSKSLTY
-1378 VKPDEGGLKFYS
+1378 YS
-1390 QTKSL
+1390 QIKELS
-1395 EDLLCIG
+1395 DLLHLG
-1402 INLLADSVDIN
+1402 RDIFITKTQSLGPQDN
-1413 DMKVYA
+1413 KKNVFV
-1419 RGPEPNTNRM
+1419 RGPLPNSQRQLDPFNTSTNVSFNE
-1429 YDPLYGDIPNI
+1429 LN
-1440 NDFDYYYYSCMSSRL
+1440 YYYSCLHETL
-1455 YKLVK
+1455 YKIVD
-1460 KKSVSGQDQNNLISY
+1460 QD
-1475 ITEDEIK
+1475 
-1482 DDILAQ
+1482 
-1488 INDTGEYTKDKIY
+1488 
-1501 VTTGDDTPSDENV
+1501 
-1514 TVIVRPNSTDSVVG
+1514 TD
-1528 KNDYK
+1528 DYK
-1533 YEYKIGIGFTTI
+1533 NNKDLTLLSNYYSQLRESISQKTGISSVNIKINNETLDSTSPIKLIYTNNNI
-1545 TQYLVKNSNYKFDN
+1545 IQYKFDN
-1559 FKDIKII
+1559 GDKSIIEYLSGVSNLTVDRFIDKDLVIL
-1566 NTYGSTLP
+1566 NTKSFFSTP
-1574 NILTKENFVENTYYG
+1574 DEFLTLNLTNKSYVGYYNKDSQ
-1589 FWETGTLYIVKF
+1589 TLEQTLEIFFIADQSKGQITLF
-1601 YTERFLIYVNCCDS
+1601 GAQNSDLFQGS
-1615 NGLNSNGYDNL
+1615 NGFSTEEGEVDISNNFKTFIVSSIKNHKLEFTDTQCFIHYDLFKTNSSYKIPASLTYTSDLTPNSDDRCSGYLTYKNTKYMIDSTTNM
-1626 SKLLIPNGFELGHKD
+1626 KNIYKND
-1641 DQDNVFE
+1641 INNVT
-1648 ESYIKFIY
+1648 YDY
-1656 TLFNNKYGGNND
+1656 NNK
-1668 NVFYFITNPLVNYK
+1668 T
-1682 SNYLYY
+1682 
-1688 DSKKKCIKFNIK
+1688 
-1700 NETNYNDKY
+1700 
-1709 YYLYPTDPIPN
+1709 
-1720 KINGLKS
+1720 
-1727 LEKDGYTWLNINDSK
+1727 YTWLKETDSTIINSIRKD
-1742 KIESVR
+1742 
-1748 NNLLLSTNN
+1748 LLLDSN
-1757 PYWSSIKSYLKGS
+1757 PYWQAIKSYLKGS

-1822 KYVVSDFMCKYGDNN
+1822 QYVVSDFMCKYGDNN

-1845 AVKPQ
+1845 EVKPQ

-1859 SGADITENITYVYE
+1859 TGEDITENITYKYE
-1873 LDSTIE
+1873 LDSKIVGSSLDTYGNLTIPK
-1879 GFSLEQNG
+1879 NI
-1887 YLKVTENKSSSPR
+1887 TRSPR
-1900 QCKINIKIKYND
+1900 QCKINIKIIYKD
-1912 KGTIVI
+1912 KDKNII

-1923 IIVTQECVVTKTYLH
+1923 IIVTQECVVTRTFLH
-1938 ENPSIAQNFDHNF
+1938 ENQVIKQNFDNNF
-1951 KELED
+1951 NSLEKV
-1956 IYIKADVNFDKIE
+1956 YDVAHGVIVDLDKIE
-1969 SGSMETP
+1969 NGNLGTP

>member
-1 MSEKQMDYV
+1 MSVKQMDYV
-10 NIDKIQ
+10 NIDKIK

-248 LNEKHFI
+248 LNQKHFI
-255 PWNITDGPDN
+255 PWKITDGPDN

-318 MSRTFVSNNCPDP
+318 MSRTFVSNTCPEP

-399 SNWFGVGSPEGED
+399 SNWFGVGSPEPPEGATEP
-412 GNQKRPWLDDSDSD
+412 QKRPWLDDSDSD

-460 YTWAFIK
+460 YTWAFLK
-467 QEDNKTYKWI
+467 QDNTYKWI

-503 DYYYVTYGYWNPE
+503 DYYYVTYGYWKQE
-516 EPEPKPTHKVGD
+516 EPKPTHKVGD

-548 NEVYMCMKSDEK
+548 NEVYMCMKSDVD

-565 WESTHWMRILS
+565 WDSTHWMRILS

-587 SNTQSSLDSI
+587 SNTQTSLDSI

-641 TSTENLLNYYI
+641 TSTENLLKYYI

-761 LKTIKKQN
+761 LKTIKKQT

-774 QFASNCPVWEY
+774 QFAGNCPVWEY
-785 KFPDFENWNYA
+785 KFPDFKNWNYA

-821 GDLEENCKKED
+821 GDLEENCIKED
-832 YPNPTGIL
+832 FPNPTGTL

-861 KYHWHHETSKELDDL
+861 KYHWHHETSKELEDL

-916 KDDYNDN
+916 KDDYKDNN
-923 KGVEC
+923 KGVPC
-928 MPKNNNQYSYAK
+928 VLKDGQSGYAK
-940 QGDFLVAKSSNI
+940 QGDFLVAKYSNT
-952 TDCEHKPEDW
+952 TDTDGKHKPEDW

-980 LDVLTKIATDGT
+980 FDVVTDGT

-1074 NELNKSL
+1074 NDLSKSL
-1081 PKGITQESTKN
+1081 PKGITPESTKN

-1099 LLTRYDWTHD
+1099 LLTRYDWTHAT
-1109 SVKKGIRNYF
+1109 VKKGIKKYF
-1119 NDQPSSDDDSWSAD
+1119 NDQPSSDDDSWSAN

-1246 YQYNDTVFNILVN
+1246 YQYNDTLFNILVN

-1313 IQYEWNGLKD
+1313 IQYEWDGLKD
-1323 VKGKP
+1323 VKDKP
-1328 IYQYGSETLLSKL
+1328 IYQYGYETLLSKL

-1378 VKPDEGGLKFYS
+1378 VNPDEGGLKFYS

-1402 INLLADSVDIN
+1402 INLLADPIDISGN
-1413 DMKVYA
+1413 KVYA
-1419 RGPEPNTNRM
+1419 RGPEPNTTRDG
-1429 YDPLYGDIPNI
+1429 DPLNVESVTYSDNI
-1440 NDFDYYYYSCMSSRL
+1440 YYYSCITSCL
-1455 YKLVK
+1455 YKLVEK
-1460 KKSVSGQDQNNLISY
+1460 KYYDSDPNLIANKQNN
-1475 ITEDEIK
+1475 EIK
-1482 DDILAQ
+1482 DLILAQ
-1488 INDTGEYTKDKIY
+1488 INSDIQNDKDKYKKEEIY
-1501 VTTGDDTPSDENV
+1501 VTTGGDTPSTDDTNYTNY
-1514 TVIVRPNSTDSVVG
+1514 TVIARPNS
-1528 KNDYK
+1528 
-1533 YEYKIGIGFTTI
+1533 YEYKIGKGFTTI
-1545 TQYLVKNSNYKFDN
+1545 TNYLVKDSEYNFDN
-1559 FKDIKII
+1559 FGDKDIII
-1566 NTYGSTLP
+1566 YTDKNNMSFIEIVQDIRNKNSNTIYGLYEQDTNIMYFVEYFHPSSLMVYSAINENGEIVDVNNLDFSGWVSNNPNVGIFNVSTDKYGFSDEYQFAYDLYKQS
-1574 NILTKENFVENTYYG
+1574 NIVYLTKSE
-1589 FWETGTLYIVKF
+1589 
-1601 YTERFLIYVNCCDS
+1601 
-1615 NGLNSNGYDNL
+1615 
-1626 SKLLIPNGFELGHKD
+1626 PKD
-1641 DQDNVFE
+1641 YMQH
-1648 ESYIKFIY
+1648 S
-1656 TLFNNKYGGNND
+1656 
-1668 NVFYFITNPLVNYK
+1668 
-1682 SNYLYY
+1682 SYLYY
-1688 DSKKKCIKFNIK
+1688 DKSKGRIKCSIL
-1700 NETNYNDKY
+1700 NDKY
-1709 YYLYPTDPIPN
+1709 YYLSPTDSIKN
-1720 KINGLKS
+1720 LINRLKS
-1727 LEKDGYTWLNINDSK
+1727 LEKSSNETVYTWLNINDSK

-1789 NTNYGALYYNWSD
+1789 EKNYGALYYNWSD

-1837 IISYKDHT
+1837 IISYKKQD
-1845 AVKPQ
+1845 VKPQ

-1859 SGADITENITYVYE
+1859 TGEDITDIENITYVYA

-1951 KELED
+1951 SGLENTYKEAYD
-1956 IYIKADVNFDKIE
+1956 AIVNFDKIE
-1969 SGSMETP
+1969 SGNIATP